1 LKHVEGKTG
10 VRLVH
15 ADKLPDDLDA
25 HLDAI
30 GLPAPAWAKL
40 PDLWRFSFWSQ
51 RELLKRLREA
61 RKQDGTV
68 RETVVAAV
76 EYLRLINDAVFFS
89 PDIPTRVSDLL
100 ESHRR
105 HRFLAR
111 SVALELE
118 TGQVVYDAPGDTSTF
133 KAALFDGKHFAVQ
146 GAMYLSHR
154 ARLYILKAAVD
165 YAVGLQLGT
174 IKTFV
179 LRLAGKEI
187 PLSISP
193 YAAFGAAVLRA
204 MKSFAQ
210 LPTFWQALMWSWGG
224 FILADREKQEFE
236 LLARE
241 TGILVEEIPTA
252 LTAFDKLFP
261 VPGGWFRQPKYD
273 QRRVLMQ
280 MPAVLRGMGAVRRL
294 AMYAVDR
301 YDKLGYKDSTAS
313 HMAQDHNAGAR
324 LLNESNETGNAAAPN
339 AIP

>member
-1 LKHVEGKTG
+1 
-10 VRLVH
+10 
-15 ADKLPDDLDA
+15 
-25 HLDAI
+25 
-30 GLPAPAWAKL
+30 
-40 PDLWRFSFWSQ
+40 
-51 RELLKRLREA
+51 
-61 RKQDGTV
+61 
-68 RETVVAAV
+68 
-76 EYLRLINDAVFFS
+76 
-89 PDIPTRVSDLL
+89 
-100 ESHRR
+100 
-105 HRFLAR
+105 
-111 SVALELE
+111 
-118 TGQVVYDAPGDTSTF
+118 
-133 KAALFDGKHFAVQ
+133 
-146 GAMYLSHR
+146 
-154 ARLYILKAAVD
+154 
-165 YAVGLQLGT
+165 
-174 IKTFV
+174 
-179 LRLAGKEI
+179 
-187 PLSISP
+187 
-193 YAAFGAAVLRA
+193 